1 MPPLT
6 VPRNS
11 THVNAT
17 LKSFD
22 RNRIVMIA
30 VLSDS
35 HVPKRAKD
43 IPDEFHEIMEQADLS
58 VHCGD
63 IVTEQFKEKLE
74 EHGKMYAVKGN
85 CDRIELEPSEKFEKK
100 GLNFGAYHGTGIT
113 PRGHH
118 PTLIKTAET
127 LSVDVL
133 FHGHSHR
140 EEAVRKDGKILV
152 NPGSC
157 TGVGG
162 GTAKPGHPTMAKVFI
177 EEGLRVQII
186 EKTDEGLEVKEEKS
200 FQFE

>member
-1 MPPLT
+1 MPE
-6 VPRNS
+6 
-11 THVNAT
+11 
-17 LKSFD
+17 KFYE
-22 RNRIVMIA
+22 A
-30 VLSDS
+30 V
-35 HVPKRAKD
+35 
-43 IPDEFHEIMEQADLS
+43 EQADTV

-63 IVTEQFKEKLE
+63 LVSKEFKEKIQGYGE
-74 EHGKMYAVKGN
+74 FYAVKGN
-85 CDRIELEPSEKFEKK
+85 CDMLDLEPSEKFEKK

-118 PTLIKTAET
+118 PTLVKTAET

-133 FHGHSHR
+133 FHGHSHQ
-140 EEAVRKDGKILV
+140 EEAVRKNGKILI

-162 GTAKPGHPTMAKVFI
+162 GTAQPGNPTMAKVYV
-177 EEGLRVQII
+177 EQDEGLRVQII